1 VSAEPTAPVDE
12 GAWHRLHPLSPV
24 VRGGRALIALVVI
37 FAPSLFSGRGSGSGH
52 LGDVGVTG
60 AIAALGVVSWLVT
73 RWRVEGADLRIET
86 GLLRRKSSRFP
97 LRQIQAIDTVR
108 PVLARIFGLAELRLR
123 MGSTS
128 GSGRLAYLT
137 VREAERLR
145 AELLELAHGGGA
157 SVPASS
163 AQAETVLVSVPPSR
177 LIGSILLTRL
187 GLTVEALGITILV
200 ALLVFPA
207 AATAVIGA
215 SAAGI
220 FGLLTAFWRRVNG
233 EYNLTLAE
241 ASDGLRLR
249 AGLLETTA
257 ETIPRGRVQ
266 AVRMTEP
273 LLWRPFGWCRL
284 EADIA
289 GRQRKKGEN
298 RAQSRQLRALLPV
311 GSREDARRVLGRII
325 ADPPQ
330 ADLPAPLSAR
340 LKSPLR
346 YHHLAWGR
354 TDSCVVATSGRITR
368 TTAWVPLSKLQSLRR
383 VQGPIQRRLGL
394 ATVHLD
400 TAGRNIRAA
409 LRDRE
414 TADADNAL
422 VELTALGRIARQ
434 SQQIGR
440 RRAPD

>member
-1 VSAEPTAPVDE
+1 MSTETSAPPGD

-37 FAPSLFSGRGSGSGH
+37 FAPTLLSGGGSDSGH
-52 LGDVGVTG
+52 LIDLGVTG

-73 RWRVEGADLRIET
+73 RWRLEGADLRIET
-86 GLLRRKSSRFP
+86 GLLRRNSSRFP

-128 GSGRLAYLT
+128 GSGRLAYLSL
-137 VREAERLR
+137 REAERLR
-145 AELLELAHGGGA
+145 VELLELAHSGDETA
-157 SVPASS
+157 PIAS
-163 AQAETVLVSVPPSR
+163 AQPETVLVSVPPGR

-187 GLTVEALGITILV
+187 GLTVEALGLAVLV

-207 AATAVIGA
+207 AAAAVIGA

-220 FGLLTAFWRRVNG
+220 IGLLTAFWRRVNG

-311 GSREDARRVLGRII
+311 GSRDDAQRVLGRIVV
-325 ADPPQ
+325 DPPQ
-330 ADLPAPLSAR
+330 AQLVAPRAAR

-354 TDSCVVATSGRITR
+354 TDTCVVATSGRITR
-368 TTAWVPLSKLQSLRR
+368 TTAWVPLSKVQSLRR

-400 TAGRNIRAA
+400 TAGRNVRAA

-414 TADADNAL
+414 TGEADTALAD
-422 VELTALGRIARQ
+422 LTALGRRARQ
-434 SQQIGR
+434 SQGR
-440 RRAPD
+440 QPSSA

>member
-1 VSAEPTAPVDE
+1 MTTEPVAPADE
-12 GAWHRLHPLSPV
+12 GAWHRLNPLSPV
-24 VRGGRALIALVVI
+24 VRGGRALLALVVI
-37 FAPSLFSGRGSGSGH
+37 FAPTLFSGGGPGSGH
-52 LGDVGVTG
+52 WLDLGVAG
-60 AIAALGVVSWLVT
+60 AIVALGVVSWLVT
-73 RWRVEGADLRIET
+73 RWRVEGTDLRIET
-86 GLLRRKSSRFP
+86 GLLRRNSSRFP

-128 GSGRLAYLT
+128 GSGRLAYLS

-145 AELLELAHGGGA
+145 AELLELAHGGESA
-157 SVPASS
+157 SAPAT
-163 AQAETVLVSVPPSR
+163 QPETVLVSVPPSR

-187 GLTVEALGITILV
+187 GLAVEALGVAILV
-200 ALLVFPA
+200 ALLVFPT

-215 SAAGI
+215 STAGI

-311 GSREDARRVLGRII
+311 GTREDARRVLGRIV
-325 ADPPQ
+325 ADPPH
-330 ADLPAPLSAR
+330 AEFPAPRSAR

-368 TTAWVPLSKLQSLRR
+368 TTAWVPLAK
-383 VQGPIQRRLGL
+383 V
-394 ATVHLD
+394 
-400 TAGRNIRAA
+400 
-409 LRDRE
+409 
-414 TADADNAL
+414 
-422 VELTALGRIARQ
+422 
-434 SQQIGR
+434 
-440 RRAPD
+440 

>member
-1 VSAEPTAPVDE
+1 
-12 GAWHRLHPLSPV
+12 
-24 VRGGRALIALVVI
+24 
-37 FAPSLFSGRGSGSGH
+37 
-52 LGDVGVTG
+52 
-60 AIAALGVVSWLVT
+60 
-73 RWRVEGADLRIET
+73 
-86 GLLRRKSSRFP
+86 
-97 LRQIQAIDTVR
+97 
-108 PVLARIFGLAELRLR
+108 
-123 MGSTS
+123 M
-128 GSGRLAYLT
+128 
-137 VREAERLR
+137 
-145 AELLELAHGGGA
+145 
-157 SVPASS
+157 
-163 AQAETVLVSVPPSR
+163 
-177 LIGSILLTRL
+177 
-187 GLTVEALGITILV
+187 
-200 ALLVFPA
+200 
-207 AATAVIGA
+207 
-215 SAAGI
+215 
-220 FGLLTAFWRRVNG
+220 NG

-241 ASDGLRLR
+241 AADGLRLR

-311 GSREDARRVLGRII
+311 GSREDARRVLDRIV
-325 ADPPQ
+325 ADPPE
-330 ADLPAPLSAR
+330 ADLPAPRPAR

-368 TTAWVPLSKLQSLRR
+368 TTAWVPLAKVQSLRR

-414 TADADNAL
+414 TGEADNAL
-422 VELTALGRIARQ
+422 AELTALGRSARQ
-434 SQQIGR
+434 IPPGR
-440 RRAPD
+440 RPSLA